1 MYGKNRSVMI
11 SIKKSAKM
19 FPSRSAKL
27 SMKRGVRRDTDS
39 SVTSTITKSIPS
51 KMRRIIWTGYKKK
64 YSKTQEQDCGTIQN
78 QLETM
83 NGKLCHVVLWSECYD
98 NPKKEYKSMQ
108 KSVKKITH

>member
-1 MYGKNRSVMI
+1 MYTDVREEQHKEECQDVPKQKCQM
-11 SIKKSAKM
+11 
-19 FPSRSAKL
+19 